1 LAHDRQHFLEA
12 DGVTVLEFTRAPSVA
27 ALMLRAAATGLRR
40 PDRVDT
46 LAAVTRV
53 LLRCRVDPANL
64 ARYRAL
70 CGMGAAPG
78 TPMTYPQLLG
88 FPLLLDFLASSDCP
102 WPALGLI
109 HLANRIEQIEPVTP
123 GDELRVELSAGALLS
138 HPKGQAFALDMRV
151 LRAGRLVWQATQT
164 LLKRG
169 QSDPVGPNYEAL
181 ESGSE
186 RLVRHSSF
194 DAPADIGRRY
204 ARLSGDFNPIHLW
217 PLTARLFGFKRAIA
231 HGLWS
236 QAKALALLDLQM
248 PGGHAVLE
256 TQFMTPLSIPA
267 HAGLWR
273 GGATSGLHFELRDAQ
288 GDRVHLRSRWQG

>member
-1 LAHDRQHFLEA
+1 M
-12 DGVTVLEFTRAPSVA
+12 TVLEFSRLPSVA

-53 LLRCRVDPANL
+53 LPRCRVDPNAV

-70 CGMGAAPG
+70 CGMGAASSAPL
-78 TPMTYPQLLG
+78 TYPQLLG
-88 FPLLLDFLASSDCP
+88 FPLLLDFLASRDCP

-109 HLANRIEQIEPVTP
+109 HLANRIEQIEPVIP

-169 QSDPVGPNYEAL
+169 QPDPVGAVYEGLGGGGEAL
-181 ESGSE
+181 T
-186 RLVRHSSF
+186 RHASF
-194 DAPADIGRRY
+194 DVPADIGRQY

>member
-1 LAHDRQHFLEA
+1 MHERRHLLKTD
-12 DGVTVLEFTRAPSVA
+12 DMTTLEFSRAPSVA

-40 PDRVDT
+40 PGRIDA

-53 LLRCRVDPANL
+53 LPRCRVAPEAV

-70 CGMGAAPG
+70 CGMGAASSV
-78 TPMTYPQLLG
+78 PMTYPQLLG
-88 FPLLLDFLASSDCP
+88 FPLVLDFLASHDCP
-102 WPALGLI
+102 WPAMGLI

-123 GDELRVELSAGALLS
+123 GDELRVELSAGVLLS
-138 HPKGQAFALDMRV
+138 HPKGQAFSLNMRV
-151 LRAGRLVWQATQT
+151 LRTGSLVWQATQT
-164 LLKRG
+164 LLRRG
-169 QSDPVGPNYEAL
+169 QTDPVGPDFAGVEGGGEAL
-181 ESGSE
+181 A
-186 RLVRHSSF
+186 RHASF
-194 DAPADIGRRY
+194 DAAADIGRQY

-236 QAKALALLDLQM
+236 QAKALALLDLQT

-273 GGATSGLHFELRDAQ
+273 GRAASGLQFELRDAQ